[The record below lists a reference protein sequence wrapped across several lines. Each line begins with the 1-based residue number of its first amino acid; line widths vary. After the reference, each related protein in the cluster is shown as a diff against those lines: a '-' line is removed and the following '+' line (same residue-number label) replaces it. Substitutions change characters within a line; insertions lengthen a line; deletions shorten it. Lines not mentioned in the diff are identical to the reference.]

1 MKGSNLKMKRW
12 GRRVRQIIGKFELVD
27 IAKIPRSENYPTDI
41 LARMT
46 TKTDKKKKKTKVS
59 SYRSQVLP
67 QHRAKSGNNTGEVK
81 KLIDGLNNLIYTR

>member
-1 MKGSNLKMKRW
+1 M
-12 GRRVRQIIGKFELVD
+12 IGKFELVD

-46 TKTDKKKKKTKVS
+46 TKTDKKKKTKVS

-81 KLIDGLNNLIYTR
+81 KLIDRLNNLIYTR